1 MLRTVKIKVMNELEA
16 IQKGIEYLKK
26 LIQKLRNTKLLK
38 INILKPPDTHRHVS
52 APGVYSMLMLKSFA
66 LHHF

>member
-52 APGVYSMLMLKSFA
+52 VPGVTVC
-66 LHHF
+66 